1 MTYKTKQKEKII
13 DLIKKQN
20 HAFTIKDIYDKLDHQ
35 IGMTTIYRMIDKL
48 VIDNRLNKTIGKNN
62 ITYYEYLE
70 LCPYENHFYLKC
82 QNCGL
87 LIHIDCDCING
98 LTKHIL
104 NEHHFKPNSDNII
117 ISGICHECLNKG
129 GVLC

>member
-87 LIHIDCDCING
+87 LIHIDCDCVND
-98 LTKHIL
+98 LFSHITSNHDFL
-104 NEHHFKPNSDNII
+104 PESKNII
-117 ISGICHECLNKG
+117 INGTCKLCG
-129 GVLC
+129 GK